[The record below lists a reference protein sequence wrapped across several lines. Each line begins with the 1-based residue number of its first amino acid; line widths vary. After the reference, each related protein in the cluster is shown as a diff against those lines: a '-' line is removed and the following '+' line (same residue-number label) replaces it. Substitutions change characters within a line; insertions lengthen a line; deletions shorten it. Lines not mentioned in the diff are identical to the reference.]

1 MNRIPS
7 LSPVGGTPW
16 QGGVNVTA
24 ALQFAPGVNVTLN
37 PLPQAFVVAATTVKL
52 SLLELM
58 LIFMFTVPLLVTV
71 TVFCGLELGGV
82 ACVTLPNKK
91 NLGMRASKAKSV
103 QRGSEP
109 KVQISVAKSERK
121 KVSCQDEESC
131 TARSGSGNWMGT
143 LFVSHLWKA
152 LHAAC
157 THVAISEGLLR
168 EFREDAAGRDP

>member
-1 MNRIPS
+1 MYRLTIDMQPDLRDGRTSRIS
-7 LSPVGGTPW
+7 ANS
-16 QGGVNVTA
+16 
-24 ALQFAPGVNVTLN
+24 
-37 PLPQAFVVAATTVKL
+37 
-52 SLLELM
+52 
-58 LIFMFTVPLLVTV
+58 
-71 TVFCGLELGGV
+71 
-82 ACVTLPNKK
+82 PNKK